1 MTKICTRC
9 LLKDFSKE
17 QYEAIIVNGLSSLPE
32 EDLIPDSE
40 SGRRLSICKDCEK
53 LNQGTCLACGCFVEL
68 RAALKAGHCPYNKWQ
83 LMVTEHDYLIFF
95 FYLHID

>member
-17 QYEAIIVNGLSSLPE
+17 QYEAIVINGLSSLPK
-32 EDLIPDSE
+32 EDLTTDLE
-40 SGRRLSICKDCEK
+40 SSRRLAICKDCSK

-68 RAALKAGHCPYNKWQ
+68 RAALTKGKCPYSKW
-83 LMVTEHDYLIFF
+83 
-95 FYLHID
+95 

>member
-17 QYEAIIVNGLSSLPE
+17 QYEAIVTNGLASLPK
-32 EDLIPDSE
+32 EDIASE
-40 SGRRLSICKDCEK
+40 DVAKKRLAVCTDCDK

-68 RAALKAGHCPYNKWQ
+68 RAALTKGRCPYSRW
-83 LMVTEHDYLIFF
+83 
-95 FYLHID
+95 

>member
-17 QYEAIIVNGLSSLPE
+17 QYEAIVINGLSSLPK
-32 EDLIPDSE
+32 EDLASDE
-40 SGRRLSICKDCEK
+40 VTANRLCICSQCDK

-68 RAALKAGHCPYNKWQ
+68 RAALTKGKCPYGKW
-83 LMVTEHDYLIFF
+83 
-95 FYLHID
+95 